1 MANYTLADVKA
12 LREQTGAG
20 MMDVKNALVEAEGN
34 YDEALKIIRMKGLKS
49 LSKREGREA
58 SAGLVVAQV
67 ADDFKTGVMVEV
79 NSETDFVAKNEKFIA
94 FANEVLAAA
103 AASGAADLET
113 LLASP
118 AGEGTVQDLVDA
130 MGAQVGEKILVSRIA
145 RVEGDYVGLYLHKTS
160 EDLPAQIG
168 ILVATDDKGEKVAR
182 DIAMH
187 IAVFK
192 PRWLDKDAIPAEV
205 VEGERETLTAITLNE
220 GKPEHIVPK
229 IVEGRLSAFYR
240 RTRCSPRIT
249 LRIRQLPLVRFWTR
263 RAHRFRSSFVSRLA
277 PSHPVAAT

>member
-103 AASGAADLET
+103 AASGAADLES

-145 RVEGDYVGLYLHKTS
+145 RIEGDYVGLYLHKTS

-229 IVEGRLSAFYR
+229 IVEGRLSAFYKEN
-240 RTRCSPRIT
+240 T
-249 LRIRQLPLVRFWTR
+249 LLAQDYAKDPSVTVGKVLDAEGASVSEFVRFQVG
-263 RAHRFRSSFVSRLA
+263 A
-277 PSHPVAAT
+277 

>member
-20 MMDVKNALVEAEGN
+20 MMDVKNALVEADGN

-67 ADDFKTGVMVEV
+67 SDDSKTGVMVEV

-103 AASGAADLET
+103 VASEAADLEA
-113 LLASP
+113 LMAAPS
-118 AGEGTVQDLVDA
+118 GDGTVQDLVDG

-168 ILVATDDKGEKVAR
+168 ILVATDEKGEKVAR

-205 VEGERETLTAITLNE
+205 VDGERETLTAITLNE

-229 IVEGRLSAFYR
+229 IVEGRLSAFYKEN
-240 RTRCSPRIT
+240 T
-249 LRIRQLPLVRFWTR
+249 LLAQDYAKDPSVSVGKVLDAEGATVSEFVRFQVG
-263 RAHRFRSSFVSRLA
+263 A
-277 PSHPVAAT
+277 